1 MSTLVDYIVDAD
13 EVYVEGEASEHWVFR
28 FDVPEDEWDSA
39 LMPAR
44 GAATPAA
51 IIALVDPAAGGTVLS
66 RRVDFKVRPGYVVVF
81 LTCGWSGWNWFD
93 ALTKVSCRTVTVNKK
108 LKVALNGTTMLSGPV
123 SGEAET
129 QQYAVDGD
137 DTYDETYVQI
147 TITSIVSSIPAGWQG
162 SNFNKRN
169 DAAVTIRGVTYPTGT
184 VLYAGGASEDVAA
197 NQSPTG
203 AAAYRLVVVLLAG
216 AKAWPLTIDRYIET
230 KKIVQLDVVDSDGTE
245 IGAGRSVQW
254 VRATAKESSPT
265 IRAEFDMATAL
276 AALP

>member
-1 MSTLVDYIVDAD
+1 MATLVDYVVDAD

-28 FDVPEDEWDSA
+28 FDVPDEEWDSA

-93 ALTKVSCRTVTVNKK
+93 ALTKVSCRTVTVRKK
-108 LKVALNGTTMLSGPV
+108 MMVALDGTTALAGPV
-123 SGEAET
+123 SASEET
-129 QQYAVDGD
+129 QRYAVYGD

-147 TITSIVSSIPAGWQG
+147 TIASIVSSIPAGWQG

-203 AAAYRLVVVLLAG
+203 TATYRLVVVLLAG
-216 AKAWPLTIDRYIET
+216 AKAWPLTVDRHIET
-230 KKIVQLDVVDSDGTE
+230 RKLVWLKVVDAGVE
-245 IGAGRSVQW
+245 IGTGRSPQW
-254 VRATAKESSPT
+254 VRATTKESSPT